1 MKKVLIHIG
10 AHKTGTTALQ
20 KQLYSKHPD
29 LFDDRTSFKASSF
42 MRLYENR
49 MIKPKAEELA
59 DLFQE
64 AITKPET
71 DTYRISHERLMGK
84 AFVHKQFYPNVKR
97 YSQLVKELE
106 RRGVQVKTLVTV
118 RNRTDFMVSFF
129 LHCLSWQGTPKTF
142 HEFANKAVTPS
153 FAWQSVAEQ
162 LERISVTYLPQEAME
177 KHPAEYVDLI
187 NKFYEKK
194 LLEPDD
200 LSHRANSGLN
210 ELGLSIIPQLSV
222 IEDTGLRNVLL
233 KSALDYCKQGER
245 AAVLSKDVEGIYRKH
260 FLEGDIAFAKA
271 NFPAPFRKIYSQTKP
286 VAEQFWFAFA
296 KVDA

>member
-29 LFDDRTSFKASSF
+29 LFDDRTDFKASTF
-42 MRLYENR
+42 LRLYENR

-64 AITKPET
+64 ALFKPDT
-71 DTYRISHERLMGK
+71 DTYRVSHERLMGK

-97 YSQLVKELE
+97 FAQLAKELQ
-106 RRGVQVKTLVTV
+106 RRGVEVKTLVTV
-118 RNRTDFMVSFF
+118 RNRTDFLVSFF

-142 HEFANKAVTPS
+142 HEFANKVVTPS
-153 FAWQSVAEQ
+153 FAWQSVAQQ
-162 LERISVTYLPQEAME
+162 LEKISVTYLPQEAMG
-177 KHPAEYVDLI
+177 KFPLEYVDCI

-200 LSHRANSGLN
+200 ISHRANSGLN
-210 ELGLSIIPQLSV
+210 ELGLSVIPQLSM

-233 KSALDYCKQGER
+233 KSALDYCKKGER
-245 AAVLSKDVEGIYRKH
+245 AKVLSKDIEAIYRKH
-260 FLEGDIAFAKA
+260 FLDGDIAFAKA
-271 NFPAPFRKIYSQTKP
+271 HFPAPLRKIYSQSKP
-286 VAEQFWFAFA
+286 VTEQFWFAFA
-296 KVDA
+296 KADA